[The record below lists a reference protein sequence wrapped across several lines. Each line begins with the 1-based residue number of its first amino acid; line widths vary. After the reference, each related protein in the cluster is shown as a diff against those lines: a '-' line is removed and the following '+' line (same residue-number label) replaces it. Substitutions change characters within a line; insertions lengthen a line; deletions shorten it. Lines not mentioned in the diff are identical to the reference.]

1 MSPITAATNHGAPSS
16 TGYRR
21 GNTSFSLWPSPP
33 GSSRLRPSNRLA
45 KGPAPRRAE
54 KERTAARAR
63 HAFLSSVQLQTAV
76 PVRCPR
82 YRSGRTPKKKI
93 TQTAA
98 IFYWKGFP
106 LFTALRQTRQLARLP
121 PAFPFRASALPP
133 VLCTISFP
141 LPTARSRTPT
151 TSFRGREREAAR
163 RRRGPERGWRTT

>member
-1 MSPITAATNHGAPSS
+1 VSPITAATNHGAPSS

-21 GNTSFSLWPSPP
+21 GNTPFSLWPSPP

-76 PVRCPR
+76 PVRCAPLP
-82 YRSGRTPKKKI
+82 SGRTPKKNHPDRCD
-93 TQTAA
+93 
-98 IFYWKGFP
+98 F
-106 LFTALRQTRQLARLP
+106 LRERLP
-121 PAFPFRASALPP
+121 PVYGFTPSPPARPLHSRFELPP
-133 VLCTISFP
+133 SLLCTISFP